1 MSDFLQGVFLESS
14 GDACDRTDEIQQ
26 ILRERGTCILGIG
39 IFSVTGIQ
47 MPDRS
52 SLMGLGE
59 GSVILLS
66 DEVEEGEAVRMG
78 DCCRVQN
85 LSIAGCTEDLGR
97 PAAVGTRHG
106 LGFVG
111 DCDPKTRLPQIKYGL
126 ADNLHIYN
134 FSGGGVTCVGTG
146 FSCNSSLAATN
157 LRIHCCGVGINIPYF
172 SEYHKFTNVLCTRNL
187 YGCINNGGNNVFTAC
202 SFDGNKTG
210 FLIDN
215 RDKGACNNS
224 HGTAVACTF
233 NHSDSNQGIGIQVL
247 GASHGYVFSAC
258 QLFFS
263 QIVVENS
270 LGVQFVDFNCGKDER
285 ITVRGGGMVR
295 FSGCSFS
302 KPPVVRIENNPYVR
316 WEHCYDRHGDEF
328 LLADVLAKETE

>member
-1 MSDFLQGVFLESS
+1 MTGIISAYMLESTGDTTDRSREIEELLKERGCCLLGTGVFYVK
-14 GDACDRTDEIQQ
+14 G
-26 ILRERGTCILGIG
+26 
-39 IFSVTGIQ
+39 VK
-47 MPDRS
+47 MPDQS
-52 SLMGLGE
+52 TLAGLGE
-59 GSVILLS
+59 ASLLVLS
-66 DEVEEGEAVRMG
+66 PEVEEGYAVQMG
-78 DCCRVQN
+78 DCCRVEN
-85 LSIAGCTEDLGR
+85 LSMAGALEDLGR
-97 PAAVGTRHG
+97 PGSVGTRHG

-111 DCDPKTRLPQIKYGL
+111 DCDPKTRLPQIKYGI
-126 ADNLHIYN
+126 AESLHIYN

-157 LRIHCCGVGINIPYF
+157 LRIHCCGVGINIPFF
-172 SEYHKFTNVLCTRNL
+172 SEYHKFTNALCTRNL

-215 RDKGACNNS
+215 REKRACNNS

-247 GASHGYVFSAC
+247 GADHGYVFSAC

-270 LGVQFVDFNCGKDER
+270 LGVQFVDFNCGKNEK

-302 KPPVVRIENNPYVR
+302 KPPVVTVEENPFVR
-316 WEHCYDRHGDEF
+316 WENCCDRHGGEYR
-328 LLADVLAKETE
+328 LQDVLVEKQ